1 MELDFSTIQNRLKT
15 LEGIPLFDSMK
26 REDVLDLLRES
37 GAYVHRYR
45 KGEYI
50 LLDAENAS
58 CICLVL
64 DGIVHMVKENSRG
77 HEALLLYMK
86 RGEVFGETF
95 VFRRE
100 PISRVSFRAARSCT
114 ILFLPFR
121 KLQTVTERG
130 GSVNIQFARNMY
142 AQICDKNFYLMQKLE
157 MVSMDS
163 LRDKIMV
170 CMKIEAERAKS
181 SSFTLPLNRT
191 ELAQYLCS
199 NRSSLTRELSSM
211 KRDGLLDYA
220 GNSYSLLTV

>member
-1 MELDFSTIQNRLKT
+1 
-15 LEGIPLFDSMK
+15 
-26 REDVLDLLRES
+26 
-37 GAYVHRYR
+37 
-45 KGEYI
+45 
-50 LLDAENAS
+50 
-58 CICLVL
+58 
-64 DGIVHMVKENSRG
+64 
-77 HEALLLYMK
+77 
-86 RGEVFGETF
+86 
-95 VFRRE
+95 
-100 PISRVSFRAARSCT
+100 
-114 ILFLPFR
+114 
-121 KLQTVTERG
+121 
-130 GSVNIQFARNMY
+130 MY